1 MMLFFHNNDM
11 TARLLTIII
20 ALAGTFALSAQ
31 QLSEQDRNRYVT
43 QIRAYKHDFLTK
55 ELDLTKEQ
63 QADFFELYDKMED
76 RIIDLG
82 TESRTLEKRALEN
95 EATPEDVD
103 AAIDV
108 IYNQKIR
115 EGEIEKEYFDK
126 FREILNPQQLVQ
138 LKSAE
143 RRFNQELM
151 RQHRR
156 IRSERK
162 RP

>member
-55 ELDLTKEQ
+55 ELELTKEQ

-82 TESRTLEKRALEN
+82 TESRTLEKKALEN